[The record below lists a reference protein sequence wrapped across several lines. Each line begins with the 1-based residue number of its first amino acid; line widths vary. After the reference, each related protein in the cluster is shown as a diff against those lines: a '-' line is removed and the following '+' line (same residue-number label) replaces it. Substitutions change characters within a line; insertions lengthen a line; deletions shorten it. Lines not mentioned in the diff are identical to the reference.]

1 MKGYLDLYL
10 KVDLLLLAYMFESFK
25 KVCINSFELD
35 PAYYLS
41 TPGYSWDAMLRFTD
55 VNLKLISD
63 IEKYQFFESTIRGGI
78 SMICRGYAE
87 ANNKFLKSYKSTLY
101 ITYLDADD
109 LYGHLM
115 MQHLAIEIL
124 DQVNSKNFSL
134 HYYSNDNPIGCFL
147 EVDLDYSDEFHNLHN
162 YYPLAGE
169 KIGVRKEMWSIHQL
183 QIK

>member
-1 MKGYLDLYL
+1 MNTVKGYLDLYL
-10 KVDLLLLAYMFESFK
+10 KVDLLLLAYMFESFR

-63 IEKYQFFESTIRGGI
+63 IEKYQFFESTIRG
-78 SMICRGYAE
+78 AE

-101 ITYLDADD
+101 ITYLYADD

-115 MQHLAIEIL
+115 MQLLAIEIL
-124 DQVNSKNFSL
+124 DQVNSKSFSL

-147 EVDLDYSDEFHNLHN
+147 EVDLDYSDELHDLHN